1 MSIRSSISPLSTALL
16 CSALLSGCA
25 TLSAPPS
32 GAPVAAYRA
41 TLELGGRLSVNY
53 SRDGKP
59 ESLSGKFNWTQT
71 PQRVDVSLASP
82 LGQIIAAISVTPG
95 QATLTEAGKP
105 PRTAAD
111 IDSLSAQALGWELPV
126 SGLRDWLQGYAT
138 AADGSRFVASPA
150 HDTVTT
156 RDGWRLRYVSWQEE
170 GGGPSRPK
178 RIDVERLA
186 GGQVDEMAIRI
197 VIDEPAS

>member
-1 MSIRSSISPLSTALL
+1 MSIRRLLSSLPSALL
-16 CSALLSGCA
+16 CGALLSSCA
-25 TLSAPPS
+25 TLAPPS

-41 TLELGGRLSVNY
+41 TLELSGRLSVNY
-53 SRDGKP
+53 SRDGKA

-82 LGQIIAAISVTPG
+82 LGQIIAAISVTPR
-95 QATLTEAGKP
+95 QATLTQAGKA
-105 PRTAAD
+105 PRTADD
-111 IDSLSAQALGWELPV
+111 IDSLSAQTLGWALPV

-150 HDTVTT
+150 HDSVTT

-170 GGGPSRPK
+170 GAAASRPK
-178 RIDVERLA
+178 RIDAERLA

>member
-1 MSIRSSISPLSTALL
+1 M
-16 CSALLSGCA
+16 
-25 TLSAPPS
+25 
-32 GAPVAAYRA
+32 
-41 TLELGGRLSVNY
+41 
-53 SRDGKP
+53 
-59 ESLSGKFNWTQT
+59 
-71 PQRVDVSLASP
+71 
-82 LGQIIAAISVTPG
+82 
-95 QATLTEAGKP
+95 
-105 PRTAAD
+105 
-111 IDSLSAQALGWELPV
+111 

-170 GGGPSRPK
+170 GAAPSRPK

-197 VIDEPAS
+197 VIDEPAP